1 MKKNLFILA
10 VAGLALAS
18 CSSDETIASQATSQA
33 NEISF
38 RAFNNG
44 MTRAVDAHFNVAND
58 QFKVTAFPQGTTS
71 TAYFS
76 NVIFKTADGSTFTS
90 TGGKYY
96 WPSSTYLDFY
106 AWAPAA
112 QSDSYA
118 SIPVTVASAAASQID
133 LVYGK
138 TLDWGKVALQTG
150 TPAGHRIDGSS
161 VQGVTINFRHAESKV
176 VIKLQNSN
184 SNLKI
189 TASNATIGNVS
200 GSGTFAIAEANT
212 DTQNSTTITSGWSL
226 LGAATASY
234 SQDITPAVFS
244 TATQAG
250 AEMILIPQTLTN
262 AGVYNKTVSAAVGDL
277 FNGAYITV
285 KLKIQNS
292 ADNNYIVG
300 AVSGVNEYV
309 TALFPLPAT
318 TWAPGKKYTYTVD
331 LAGGGYYPT
340 NQDTNEDLD
349 PILEGAEI
357 KFVTVTVDNWTPY
370 DGDGNGSADADGDSD
385 TNNDPINVGM

>member
-1 MKKNLFILA
+1 MKKKLLIFA

-18 CSSDETIASQATSQA
+18 CSSDETTASLATSEA

-38 RAFNNG
+38 RPLMTG
-44 MTRAVDAHFNVAND
+44 VTRAADAHFNAAND

-76 NVIFKTADGSTFTS
+76 NVIFKTDDGATFTS

-96 WPSSTYLDFY
+96 WPSTTNLDFY
-106 AWAPAA
+106 AWAPAG
-112 QSDSYA
+112 QSDNYA

-150 TPAGHRIDGSS
+150 TPAGHLIDGSS
-161 VQGVTINFRHAESKV
+161 VHGVTINFRHAESKV
-176 VIKLQNSN
+176 VIQLKNSN

-200 GSGTFAIAEANT
+200 GSGTFAIAETNT
-212 DTQNSTTITSGWSL
+212 DTKDAATIAGGWSS
-226 LGAATASY
+226 LGDAIASY

-262 AGVYNKTVSAAVGDL
+262 ATAYYHAASANVNDP
-277 FNGAYITV
+277 FKGAYVTV

-292 ADNNYIVG
+292 ADDNYIVG
-300 AVSGVNEYV
+300 AASGAGEYV

-318 TWAPGKKYTYTVD
+318 TWAPGKKYIYTVD

-357 KFVTVTVDNWTPY
+357 TFVSVTVDDWSAEAAIPVPTP
-370 DGDGNGSADADGDSD
+370 A
-385 TNNDPINVGM
+385 P

>member
-38 RAFNNG
+38 RPLNNG
-44 MTRAVDAHFNVAND
+44 MTRAADAHFDVAND

-76 NVIFKTADGSTFTS
+76 NVIFKTEDGSTFTS

-96 WPSSTYLDFY
+96 WPSSTNLDFY
-106 AWAPAA
+106 AWAPAG
-112 QSDSYA
+112 QSDNYA
-118 SIPVTVASAAASQID
+118 SIPVTVASEAASQID

-150 TPAGHRIDGSS
+150 TDAGHLIDGSS
-161 VQGVTINFRHAESKV
+161 VPGVTINFRHAESKV
-176 VIKLQNSN
+176 VIQLKNSN

-200 GSGTFAIAEANT
+200 GSGTFAIAETNT
-212 DTQNSTTITSGWSL
+212 DTKDHATIAGGWSS

-262 AGVYNKTVSAAVGDL
+262 ATTYYHGEVPAAVNDP
-277 FNGAYITV
+277 FKGAYVTV
-285 KLKIQNS
+285 KLKIQNF
-292 ADNNYIVG
+292 ADDNYIVG
-300 AVSGVNEYV
+300 EASGVNEYV

-357 KFVTVTVDNWTPY
+357 KFVSVTVDDWSAETAIPVPTP
-370 DGDGNGSADADGDSD
+370 A
-385 TNNDPINVGM
+385 P